1 MAKLVHLARCAEARR
16 NHLRVAILAAPALA
30 LALSACTRT
39 SNLNQGAVTA
49 QPRASN
55 LTPAPPPPVSGSQLP
70 APTTETAQIDDPL
83 KPVDPVDPNA
93 PTGVVPV
100 QEPTEVASATPAD
113 GGKPVTRN
121 ELLGAWTVASGGANC
136 QIFLTLTKWSG
147 GFRAASRAC
156 PAPLSSVQ
164 AWDVKGKQ
172 VVLVNQSGGTAAT
185 LFRSADSRYDGS
197 TSSGSAISLSR

>member
-1 MAKLVHLARCAEARR
+1 MADLVHPAAKAEHRR
-16 NHLRVAILAAPALA
+16 NHLRAAILAAPALA

-39 SNLNQGAVTA
+39 ADPYQGGVTA

-55 LTPAPPPPVSGSQLP
+55 LTPAPPPPVSGQPIQDVSRQ
-70 APTTETAQIDDPL
+70 APEPVTP
-83 KPVDPVDPNA
+83 PVDPADPLPGA
-93 PTGVVPV
+93 EPEQPT
-100 QEPTEVASATPAD
+100 QVASATPAV

-156 PAPLSSVQ
+156 PAPLNAVQ